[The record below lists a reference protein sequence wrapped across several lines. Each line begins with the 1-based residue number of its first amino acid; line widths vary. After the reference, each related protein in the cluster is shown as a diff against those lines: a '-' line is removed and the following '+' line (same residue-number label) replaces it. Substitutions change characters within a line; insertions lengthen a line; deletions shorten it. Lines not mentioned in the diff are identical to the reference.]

1 VPLIKT
7 GARDHCD
14 TTASTAGQVL
24 IVAAW
29 GCSCW
34 AWAFAT
40 LFVASFTGAVRKT

>member
-7 GARDHCD
+7 GARDHCN
-14 TTASTAGQVL
+14 TTACTTGQVL
-24 IVAAW
+24 IVAW

-40 LFVASFTGAVRKT
+40 LFVASFTGAVRT